1 MTYARLREELP
12 YGERLTSV
20 HHFSRF
26 SVCKSDL
33 AGEILVDRDV
43 AEKIQNRKW
52 CLSEGYAASRIGGE
66 LVRLHDVVMAL
77 SYIEKPEG
85 CYVDHINQDKLDNR
99 RCNLRFVTP
108 AESSKNLP
116 LRTSNTSG
124 YVGVSQTKKGRFR
137 AYINENKRRIELGTY
152 DTLKDAVAARREA
165 ETRLGFMTRPG
176 TIKEKLKEQ
185 SQLALRKEDKD
196 A

>member
-12 YGERLTSV
+12 YGKRLTSV

-26 SVCKSDL
+26 SVCLSDM

-52 CLSEGYAASRIGGE
+52 CLSEGYPASRIGGE
-66 LVRLHDVVMAL
+66 LIRLHDVVMAL
-77 SYIEKPEG
+77 SHEEKPEG

-108 AESSKNLP
+108 AENTKNIP
-116 LRTSNTSG
+116 LSTLNTSG
-124 YVGVSQTKKGRFR
+124 YVGVSLTKKGRYR
-137 AYINENKRRIELGTY
+137 AYITADKRRIELGTY
-152 DTLKDAVAARREA
+152 DTLKEAASARREA
-165 ETRLGFMTRPG
+165 ETRLGFKTRPG
-176 TIKEKLKEQ
+176 TVKQKLEEEH
-185 SQLALRKEDKD
+185 SDD
-196 A
+196 